1 MMFSVETNIDTD
13 TRYVMNERVRSNKN
27 IMVTTI
33 TSLFSKGV
41 KNMLKVIRLRVNGF
55 ETNILRPNLSL

>member
-13 TRYVMNERVRSNKN
+13 TRYVMNRRVRSNKN
-27 IMVTTI
+27 MVTTI

-55 ETNILRPNLSL
+55 QNNYFTT

>member
-13 TRYVMNERVRSNKN
+13 IRYVMTKRVRSNKN
-27 IMVTTI
+27 MVTTI

-41 KNMLKVIRLRVNGF
+41 KNMLRVIRLRVNDF
-55 ETNILRPNLSL
+55 QNKYFTT

>member
-13 TRYVMNERVRSNKN
+13 TRYIMNKRVRSNKN
-27 IMVTTI
+27 MVTTI

-41 KNMLKVIRLRVNGF
+41 KNMLRVIRLRVNGF
-55 ETNILRPNLSL
+55 QNKYFTT

>member
-13 TRYVMNERVRSNKN
+13 TRYVMNKRSRSNKN
-27 IMVTTI
+27 MVTTL

-55 ETNILRPNLSL
+55 QNKYFTT

>member
-1 MMFSVETNIDTD
+1 MVFSVETNIDSD
-13 TRYVMNERVRSNKN
+13 TRYVMNKRVRSNKN
-27 IMVTTI
+27 MVSTI

-55 ETNILRPNLSL
+55 QNKYFTT

>member
-13 TRYVMNERVRSNKN
+13 TRYVMNKRVRSNKN
-27 IMVTTI
+27 MVTTI

-55 ETNILRPNLSL
+55 QNKYFTT

>member
-27 IMVTTI
+27 MVTTI

-55 ETNILRPNLSL
+55 RNKYFTT

>member
-13 TRYVMNERVRSNKN
+13 TRYVMNKRVRSNKN
-27 IMVTTI
+27 MVTTI

-41 KNMLKVIRLRVNGF
+41 KNMLRVIRLRVNGF
-55 ETNILRPNLSL
+55 QNKYFTT

>member
-13 TRYVMNERVRSNKN
+13 TRYVMNKKVRSNKN
-27 IMVTTI
+27 MVTTI

-41 KNMLKVIRLRVNGF
+41 KNMLRVIRLRVNGF
-55 ETNILRPNLSL
+55 QNKYFTT

>member
-13 TRYVMNERVRSNKN
+13 TRYVMNKRVRSNKN
-27 IMVTTI
+27 MVTTI

-41 KNMLKVIRLRVNGF
+41 KNMLRVIRVRVNGF
-55 ETNILRPNLSL
+55 QNKYFTT

>member
-13 TRYVMNERVRSNKN
+13 TRYIMNKRVRSNKN
-27 IMVTTI
+27 IVTTI

-41 KNMLKVIRLRVNGF
+41 KNMLRVIRLRVNGF
-55 ETNILRPNLSL
+55 QNKYFTT

>member
-13 TRYVMNERVRSNKN
+13 NRYVMNKRVRSNKN
-27 IMVTTI
+27 MVTTI

-55 ETNILRPNLSL
+55 RNKYFTT